1 MKIRLYYNEDN
12 KPIIACALYDQ
23 IASENYEEICQGF
36 LNHVEAWKIIDS
48 LHSNATYPELDED
61 EFYEYKDK
69 FVQEIIDNEYEEIT
83 LYIDDCDIVD

>member
-12 KPIIACALYDQ
+12 KPITACALYDQ
-23 IASENYEEICQGF
+23 IVSDNYEEICQGF
-36 LNHVEAWKIIDS
+36 LNHVEPWKIIDS
-48 LHSNATYPELDED
+48 LHGNATYPELDED